1 MRGRSRAAHLL
12 SSGLDEF
19 AVTYAYRFYKLV
31 REDSLGLEAILTQII
46 EKPREKEN
54 AADYFPEE
62 RKQPEET
69 EKEKKEIQKKYTED
83 KSEENMKNKKVLVPF
98 FFTGVIFLS
107 LIFIGYCIY
116 TGRNSVMTMVFPIFF
131 CCCGILGNAIFYLYR
146 RSH

>member
-1 MRGRSRAAHLL
+1 MIDQE
-12 SSGLDEF
+12 DEF

-69 EKEKKEIQKKYTED
+69 EKEKKEIQKKYTENE
-83 KSEENMKNKKVLVPF
+83 SEENMKNKKE
-98 FFTGVIFLS
+98 FTDPEYLDYIFLQ
-107 LIFIGYCIY
+107 
-116 TGRNSVMTMVFPIFF
+116 NE
-131 CCCGILGNAIFYLYR
+131 AID
-146 RSH
+146 RST